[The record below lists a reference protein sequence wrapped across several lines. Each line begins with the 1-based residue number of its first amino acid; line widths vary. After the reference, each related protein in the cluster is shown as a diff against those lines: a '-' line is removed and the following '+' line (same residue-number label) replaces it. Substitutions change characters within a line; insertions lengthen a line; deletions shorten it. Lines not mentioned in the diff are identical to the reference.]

1 MDVEFLIEKPDTTEC
16 AVLYSIL
23 ASVTRD
29 LRMQASLHI
38 YDTNETLMTNS
49 ELGLY
54 WLLSRKDSS
63 EWAPPCN
70 ITSVG
75 FFRE

>member
-1 MDVEFLIEKPDTTEC
+1 MDEEFLIEKTDTTEC

-38 YDTNETLMTNS
+38 YDTNKTLMTNS

-54 WLLSRKDSS
+54 
-63 EWAPPCN
+63 
-70 ITSVG
+70 
-75 FFRE
+75 